1 MSAFDPLPVFCDRCR
16 AILKSKT
23 PAGGDLMA
31 LSECPACGR
40 QYGVHASTWLPTDED
55 TVRLFDEA
63 IARLHQDTD
72 EYSFQEASA
81 LAQRYYRQFT
91 DPAFCTQ
98 LGIPTQDDEL
108 FHHEGAAGL
117 ALRIH
122 YYLTLRGDPTPKA
135 FVAWRA
141 ANQ

>member
-1 MSAFDPLPVFCDRCR
+1 
-16 AILKSKT
+16 
-23 PAGGDLMA
+23 MA

-55 TVRLFDEA
+55 TIRLFDEA
-63 IARLHQDTD
+63 IARLHQDAD

-81 LAQRYYRQFT
+81 LAERYYRQFT
-91 DPAFCTQ
+91 DPAFCAQ

-122 YYLTLRGDPTPKA
+122 YYLTLRGDPNPKA